1 MSYHEIA
8 QGKEIMN
15 FINMKRLAVISLI
28 TPLFLTGV
36 AGAFAEE
43 SPSPTKSAF
52 HDQMIQHKMNMD
64 KFDQDMGTFRE
75 SMTARMQIRQNI
87 NLTFKI
93 SVDKAISDSKV
104 AIASA
109 TTAEAKSA
117 AIAARKNAIAN
128 ASAIRDAAIAA
139 LGALPMKP
147 SAPTKP
153 VRPEHVAHAPKIPN
167 AVPSAVPTA

>member
-1 MSYHEIA
+1 M
-8 QGKEIMN
+8 K
-15 FINMKRLAVISLI
+15 FINVKRWAVISLI
-28 TPLFLTGV
+28 APLFMSG
-36 AGAFAEE
+36 AASAFADQA
-43 SPSPTKSAF
+43 PNPTKSAY
-52 HDQMIQHKMNMD
+52 HEQMSHHKMDME
-64 KFDQDMGTFRE
+64 KFDTDMGLFRE

-104 AIASA
+104 AIASS

-139 LGALPMKP
+139 LGASPMKP
-147 SAPTKP
+147 IAPIKP
-153 VRPEHVAHAPKIPN
+153 TRPEHVATAPKIPH
-167 AVPSAVPTA
+167 AIPSASPTA